1 MPIPLQY
8 KYKVK
13 VITTYTKT
21 IIGNKKDTQRLVNY
35 NIEDDDWRHSFI
47 EIENVETGVKQLKN
61 VTNIHS
67 PFYVNPCEI
76 EKL

>member
-35 NIEDDDWRHSFI
+35 NIEDDDWRHWDRLSTDYTIVSI
-47 EIENVETGVKQLKN
+47 ERRETL
-61 VTNIHS
+61 
-67 PFYVNPCEI
+67 YE
-76 EKL
+76 